1 MITESDMLTE
11 AKKMAVE
18 MMFWPACPVDD
29 DYCFD
34 AIMYTSVIDRKFEDE
49 HGVYL
54 YQVYKELCSTPELKK
69 FLKKKAIKLIAFKH
83 DIDLDSANKIL
94 MKNMLRRIEN

>member
-49 HGVYL
+49 HCQRLGN
-54 YQVYKELCSTPELKK
+54 QNSGNE
-69 FLKKKAIKLIAFKH
+69 I
-83 DIDLDSANKIL
+83 
-94 MKNMLRRIEN
+94 

>member
-1 MITESDMLTE
+1 
-11 AKKMAVE
+11 
-18 MMFWPACPVDD
+18 MFWPACPVDD

-54 YQVYKELCSTPELKK
+54 HQVYKELCSTPELKK
-69 FLKKKAIKLIAFKH
+69 FLKRKQ
-83 DIDLDSANKIL
+83 
-94 MKNMLRRIEN
+94 

>member
-1 MITESDMLTE
+1 MLTE
-11 AKKMAVE
+11 AKKMTVE

-34 AIMYTSVIDRKFEDE
+34 AIMYTSVIDKKFEDE

-54 YQVYKELCSTPELKK
+54 HQVYKELCSTPELKK
-69 FLKKKAIKLIAFKH
+69 LLKKKTIKLIAFKY

>member
-34 AIMYTSVIDRKFEDE
+34 AIMYTSVIDKKFEDE
-49 HGVYL
+49 HGYIFIRF
-54 YQVYKELCSTPELKK
+54 T
-69 FLKKKAIKLIAFKH
+69 
-83 DIDLDSANKIL
+83 
-94 MKNMLRRIEN
+94 KNYAQHLN

>member
-1 MITESDMLTE
+1 MLTE

-49 HGVYL
+49 HCQRLGN
-54 YQVYKELCSTPELKK
+54 QNSGNE
-69 FLKKKAIKLIAFKH
+69 I
-83 DIDLDSANKIL
+83 
-94 MKNMLRRIEN
+94 

>member
-34 AIMYTSVIDRKFEDE
+34 AIMYSIHQLLTGS
-49 HGVYL
+49 
-54 YQVYKELCSTPELKK
+54 LKMNMGYI
-69 FLKKKAIKLIAFKH
+69 FIRFT
-83 DIDLDSANKIL
+83 
-94 MKNMLRRIEN
+94 KNYAQHPN

>member
-49 HGVYL
+49 HGV
-54 YQVYKELCSTPELKK
+54 
-69 FLKKKAIKLIAFKH
+69 
-83 DIDLDSANKIL
+83 
-94 MKNMLRRIEN
+94 

>member
-18 MMFWPACPVDD
+18 ICPVDD

-54 YQVYKELCSTPELKK
+54 HQVYKELCSTPELKK

>member
-1 MITESDMLTE
+1 
-11 AKKMAVE
+11 MAVE

-34 AIMYTSVIDRKFEDE
+34 AIMYTSVIDKKFEDE

-54 YQVYKELCSTPELKK
+54 HQVYKELCSTPELKK
-69 FLKKKAIKLIAFKH
+69 LLKKKAIKLIAFKY

>member
-29 DYCFD
+29 DY
-34 AIMYTSVIDRKFEDE
+34 IHQLLTGS
-49 HGVYL
+49 
-54 YQVYKELCSTPELKK
+54 LKMNMGYI
-69 FLKKKAIKLIAFKH
+69 FIRFT
-83 DIDLDSANKIL
+83 
-94 MKNMLRRIEN
+94 KNYAQHPN